1 MHEHT
6 LKLLIPKEKIEHR
19 VQQLAEQ
26 ISRDYQ
32 DSRLVCIGVLKG
44 AFVFLADLLRR
55 LSITPMVDFIQISS
69 YGAATSSS
77 GSCTIVKPLGCDLT
91 SKDVLIVED
100 IIDTGTTFRYL
111 GDHIRSKHPRSV
123 KICALLDKQ
132 YRRTHD
138 VAPDYCGFVINDE
151 FVVGYGLD
159 CGEAYRWLPDI
170 YVLTDH
176 DTGATDGAEGTARPG
191 A

>member
-26 ISRDYQ
+26 ISHDYQ

-44 AFVFLADLLRR
+44 AFVFLADLLRC
-55 LSITPMVDFIQISS
+55 LSIAPMVDFIQISS
-69 YGAATSSS
+69 YSAGTTSS
-77 GSCTIVKPLGCDLT
+77 GSCTIVKPIGCDLNG
-91 SKDVLIVED
+91 KDVLIVED
-100 IIDTGTTFRYL
+100 IIDTGTTFYYL
-111 GDHIRSKHPRSV
+111 GDHIRSMYPRSV
-123 KICALLDKQ
+123 KICTLLDKQ
-132 YRRTHD
+132 YRRSHD
-138 VAPDYCGFVINDE
+138 VAPDYWGFVINDE

-170 YVLTDH
+170 YALTDH
-176 DTGATDGAEGTARPG
+176 GTGAADGVTGKLRSG